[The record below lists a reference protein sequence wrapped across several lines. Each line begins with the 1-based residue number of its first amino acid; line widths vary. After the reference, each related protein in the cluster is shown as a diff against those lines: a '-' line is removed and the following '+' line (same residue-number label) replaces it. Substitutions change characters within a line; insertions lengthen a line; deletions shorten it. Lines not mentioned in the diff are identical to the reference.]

1 MIMIMTAASANSA
14 ASAATTTTT
23 TATANPAVDPA
34 SVVFIAITS
43 AADIATF
50 STTFAAT
57 AVR

>member
-1 MIMIMTAASANSA
+1 MIMMIAASANSA
-14 ASAATTTTT
+14 APAATTTTT
-23 TATANPAVDPA
+23 AATANPAVHTA

-50 STTFAAT
+50 STAFAAT

>member
-1 MIMIMTAASANSA
+1 MIMMTAASANSA
-14 ASAATTTTT
+14 APAAPTTTT

-50 STTFAAT
+50 STAFAAT

>member
-1 MIMIMTAASANSA
+1 MIMMTAASANSA
-14 ASAATTTTT
+14 ATTTTT
-23 TATANPAVDPA
+23 TAATANPAIDPA

-50 STTFAAT
+50 STAFAAT